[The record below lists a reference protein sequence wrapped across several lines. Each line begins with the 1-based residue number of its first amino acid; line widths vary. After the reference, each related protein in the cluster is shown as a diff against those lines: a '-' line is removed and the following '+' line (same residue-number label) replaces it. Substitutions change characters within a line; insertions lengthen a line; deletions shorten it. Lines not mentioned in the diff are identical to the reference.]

1 MQQHCRSLDQER
13 NRRAHSLNG
22 NTAPAAGALV
32 SFIMLSR
39 EGKNGFASC
48 TFILMWCG
56 STMRLHRIVVDR
68 CFFERL
74 CTDAPAPPA
83 AGAKEFR
90 LRRVGRNTL
99 SAIMRLGGGQRPK
112 HYFLCSQTWR
122 KHSIHFNQ
130 FFNAHRRDPTICH
143 EKALKFYDFFVHKLS
158 YEALMRDK
166 VQTTPWWVGD
176 KLINLVGVKYTQRI
190 LPSSLTARPSKMSL
204 PKRTGKSSKPSFFS
218 QGLHPWKLTWHW
230 KIPIF
235 NRKYIFKW
243 WIFHCHVSFRGV
255 CCTSGEYGK
264 ITIAQYQE
272 LINPEPKEKSH
283 NFLAILRMWS
293 LRWSELT
300 RNQRHVSPEISTFE
314 RSSKS
319 MNWITRKVQKYH
331 KHDFMLICLYRLWR
345 K

>member
-22 NTAPAAGALV
+22 NTAPAAGALGDASGAYYLF

-39 EGKNGFASC
+39 EGKHGFASC

-74 CTDAPAPPA
+74 CTDAPAAPA

-112 HYFLCSQTWR
+112 YDWLFLCSQTWR

-143 EKALKFYDFFVHKLS
+143 EKTLKFYDFFVHKLS
-158 YEALMRDK
+158 YEALIRDK

-176 KLINLVGVKYTQRI
+176 KLINLIGVKYTQGYT
-190 LPSSLTARPSKMSL
+190 P
-204 PKRTGKSSKPSFFS
+204 
-218 QGLHPWKLTWHW
+218 Q
-230 KIPIF
+230 
-235 NRKYIFKW
+235 
-243 WIFHCHVSFRGV
+243 V
-255 CCTSGEYGK
+255 
-264 ITIAQYQE
+264 
-272 LINPEPKEKSH
+272 
-283 NFLAILRMWS
+283 
-293 LRWSELT
+293 
-300 RNQRHVSPEISTFE
+300 
-314 RSSKS
+314 
-319 MNWITRKVQKYH
+319 
-331 KHDFMLICLYRLWR
+331 
-345 K
+345 